1 MRYVCRLRCV
11 NELWSASIYSHRL
24 RSSPI
29 LWHIP
34 PLLSFQM
41 LGLTKGP
48 LGTTAKFLNKAMDP
62 PHPLAVQNAIELL
75 VDIGAFDQGVCA
87 YVMQLSWQWGG

>member
-1 MRYVCRLRCV
+1 M
-11 NELWSASIYSHRL
+11 
-24 RSSPI
+24 SS
-29 LWHIP
+29 
-34 PLLSFQM
+34 QM

-75 VDIGAFDQGVCA
+75 VDIGAFDQGVCVCFA
-87 YVMQLSWQWGG
+87 VLHNAVISWKWVVED